1 MLEQIRELFKLDFL
15 YLLIGFVLIL
25 TVVKSVWTLL
35 EWFIVEKLKI
45 ETEGQRERKREKEKL
60 KATAELAQQTA
71 ENLSA
76 LESQHTKDEKE
87 FRENLN
93 RHMEESEKDRKALHK
108 EMKQYS
114 ENRIKDRE
122 QSMRIQKELTSSMNK
137 LAAMFLD
144 KEIDDMRW
152 EILNFCTS
160 LSNGKKYNREAYA
173 HVFSVYEKYEKI
185 LEENEM
191 ENGLV
196 EESMGFIRE
205 RYQED
210 LKNGMLK

>member
-1 MLEQIRELFKLDFL
+1 MLDYIKEALLFNW
-15 YLLIGFVLIL
+15 G
-25 TVVKSVWTLL
+25 TVVIGIILAVVIFKGFCELWD
-35 EWFIVEKLKI
+35 WFFRRFDI
-45 ETEGQRERKREKEKL
+45 ETKSMRERRENKEQL
-60 KATAELAQQTA
+60 DATTNLAKQTA
-71 ENLSA
+71 KNLDK
-76 LESQHTKDEKE
+76 LETQHTKDEKE

-93 RHMEESEKDRKALHK
+93 RHMTESEKDRNSLHR

-122 QSMRIQKELTSSMNK
+122 QSMQIQKELTSSMDK

-185 LEENEM
+185 LEENKM
-191 ENGLV
+191 ENGIV
-196 EESMGFIRE
+196 EESMGFIKE

-210 LKNGMLK
+210 LKSGGIK

>member
-1 MLEQIRELFKLDFL
+1 MLDYIKEALAFNWGIVI
-15 YLLIGFVLIL
+15 IGIILAVLIFKGICEL
-25 TVVKSVWTLL
+25 WD
-35 EWFIVEKLKI
+35 WFFRRFGI
-45 ETEGQRERKREKEKL
+45 ETKSMKESRENKEKL
-60 KATAELAQQTA
+60 KATAELAQTTA
-71 ENLSA
+71 ENLDK
-76 LESQHTKDEKE
+76 LETQHTKDEKE

-93 RHMEESEKDRKALHK
+93 RHMTESEKDRKALHQ

-122 QSMRIQKELTSSMNK
+122 QSMKIQKELTSSMDK

-160 LSNGKKYNREAYA
+160 LSNGKKYNRESYA

-185 LEENEM
+185 LEENKM

-210 LKNGMLK
+210 LKNGTVK

>member
-1 MLEQIRELFKLDFL
+1 MLDYVKEALSFNWGVTAVGIILAVVIFKGICELWD
-15 YLLIGFVLIL
+15 
-25 TVVKSVWTLL
+25 
-35 EWFIVEKLKI
+35 WFFRRFEI
-45 ETEGQRERKREKEKL
+45 ETKSMKERRENKEQL
-60 KATAELAQQTA
+60 EATSELAKQTA
-71 ENLSA
+71 RNLDK
-76 LESQHTKDEKE
+76 LEARHSEDEKE

-93 RHMEESEKDRKALHK
+93 KHMAESEKDRKALHK

-122 QSMRIQKELTSSMNK
+122 QSMQIQKELTSSMDK

-160 LSNGKKYNREAYA
+160 LSNGKKYNRESYA
-173 HVFSVYEKYEKI
+173 HVFSVYEKYERI
-185 LEENEM
+185 LEDNNM

-196 EESMGFIRE
+196 EDSMAFIRE

-210 LKNGMLK
+210 LKNGKLK